1 MQEWLRS
8 VQPMPRAGTPE
19 EMAPVAVFLSSPGA
33 DFVTGQILSA
43 DGGVSAGLVWP
54 FTPAS

>member
-1 MQEWLRS
+1 
-8 VQPMPRAGTPE
+8 MPRAGTPE